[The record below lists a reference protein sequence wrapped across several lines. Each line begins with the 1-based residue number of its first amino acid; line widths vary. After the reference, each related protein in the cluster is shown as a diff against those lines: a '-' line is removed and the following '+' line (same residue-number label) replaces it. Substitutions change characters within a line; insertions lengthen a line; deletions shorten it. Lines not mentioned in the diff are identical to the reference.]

1 MDAMT
6 NTVKYSGIC
15 ETCDHD
21 QACMLK
27 RIPQL
32 EIIECE
38 HFCTHPVV
46 NNCSAVSVDIAKE
59 DPAEIGQVEK

>member
-1 MDAMT
+1 MA
-6 NTVKYSGIC
+6 NTVKYSGLC

-32 EIIECE
+32 EII
-38 HFCTHPVV
+38 
-46 NNCSAVSVDIAKE
+46 SANSFAHTRS
-59 DPAEIGQVEK
+59 